1 MRLARSGVREAGIA
15 DFRVASSVQRPI
27 RKDVYDAEGQR
38 IGGVEDLYIDWQ
50 EREVRF
56 LEVGTGGF
64 LGIGKKR
71 FLVQVEAVTQIA
83 ENRIT
88 IEPGRTVRVDGPA
101 SFHIKVASASCRRA
115 VRRRSAAGPYQDR
128 YRPPAERASH
138 LGSWALSCE
147 RTTKTGQGA
156 WRITASEILPSM
168 ARLIPRWP
176 RQPITIRSVPSS
188 LAKPTISRST
198 FPS

>member
-1 MRLARSGVREAGIA
+1 MRLAGSGVREAGIA

-38 IGGVEDLYIDWQ
+38 ISGVEDLYIDWQ

-71 FLVQVEAVTQIA
+71 FLVQVEAVMQIA

-88 IEPGRTVRVDGPA
+88 IEPGRTERVDG
-101 SFHIKVASASCRRA
+101 SA
-115 VRRRSAAGPYQDR
+115 
-128 YRPPAERASH
+128 
-138 LGSWALSCE
+138 
-147 RTTKTGQGA
+147 
-156 WRITASEILPSM
+156 PS
-168 ARLIPRWP
+168 
-176 RQPITIRSVPSS
+176 TS
-188 LAKPTISRST
+188 K
-198 FPS
+198 